1 LTAPAI
7 RYHRV
12 NLDNYFLTL
21 VDGKKVS
28 MPRYYYERI
37 YTYDDLIGIK
47 QNALLREDLI
57 NEHERLQK
65 FLVQTSKFRNYE
77 RDTF

>member
-1 LTAPAI
+1 
-7 RYHRV
+7 
-12 NLDNYFLTL
+12 
-21 VDGKKVS
+21 

-37 YTYDDLIGIK
+37 YTHDDLIGIK

>member
-1 LTAPAI
+1 
-7 RYHRV
+7 
-12 NLDNYFLTL
+12 
-21 VDGKKVS
+21 

-37 YTYDDLIGIK
+37 YTHDELFGIK